1 MSTSRKLLLGVLSFL
16 PMLLIVLYF
25 VTFFSFFITILR
37 HAQEEDQ
44 LPQLILERIGWVIGV
59 AMLMGF
65 ISLGLKIYF
74 IIHAVNNTAIDSTER
89 LVWILVFIFAGMI
102 GYPVYWYMRIW
113 KEYGV
118 PGSEVSG

>member
-1 MSTSRKLLLGVLSFL
+1 MSKSRKLLLGILSFL
-16 PMLLIVLYF
+16 PMILIVLYF
-25 VTFFSFFITILR
+25 ISFFSFFITILR

-44 LPQLILERIGWVIGV
+44 LQQLVLERIGWVIGV
-59 AMLMGF
+59 ALLMGF

-74 IIHAVNNTAIDSTER
+74 IIHAINNATIDSTER

-113 KEYGV
+113 KEYGSLR
-118 PGSEVSG
+118 SEV